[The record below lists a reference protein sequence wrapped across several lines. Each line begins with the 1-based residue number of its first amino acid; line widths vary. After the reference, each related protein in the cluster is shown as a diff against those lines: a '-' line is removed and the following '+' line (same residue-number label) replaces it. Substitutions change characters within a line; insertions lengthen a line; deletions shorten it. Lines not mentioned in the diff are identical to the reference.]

1 MIVALDLGCSEFRSL
16 RMQRNRLVARR
27 MPAVYCVLENQ
38 PQNRRYLESS
48 RIDYSSTNGDLLVLG
63 NDAVQCAL
71 TLKLPLVPVLPNGHM
86 PYDDPVGRQI
96 CAVMINSLLPTVS
109 KSEMGLCVAS
119 IPGNR
124 EDAMFFNQ
132 IIQLHRF
139 AMTTIP
145 SSQALTLA
153 ELESS
158 QYCGLGLSIGAQEIS
173 VALSMFGQPIYSAT
187 YHRGANHIALEFAKK
202 RHKYLWDFQ
211 GNRTYDVTAVDQW
224 QRSGEFSLMSPQNG
238 DEELL
243 ATLYWRL
250 LVDAWTSLFP
260 DLLRVA
266 DLPHA
271 QRTFNI
277 AITGGP
283 TGLTDFPELLKESL
297 RHVHCPLHLGEMHVA
312 SDPYSVSRGLLVHAR
327 SIVDADRT
335 SGLSSRVA

>member
-38 PQNRRYLESS
+38 PQNRRFLESS
-48 RIDYSSTNGDLLVLG
+48 RIDYSSTAGELLVLG
-63 NDAVQCAL
+63 HDAVSCAQ
-71 TLKLPLVPVLPNGHM
+71 TLKQPLVPVLPDGHM
-86 PYDDPVGRQI
+86 PYEDSVGRQI
-96 CAVMINSLLPTVS
+96 CALMLNALLPTVS
-109 KSEMGLCVAS
+109 RHEKGLCVAS

-124 EDAMFFNQ
+124 EDALFFNQ

-139 AMTTIP
+139 APTTVP
-145 SSQALTLA
+145 SSQAITLA
-153 ELESS
+153 ELEGS
-158 QYCGLGLSIGAQEIS
+158 QYCGLGISIGAQELSIS
-173 VALSMFGQPIYSAT
+173 LNMFGKPIYSAT
-187 YHRGANHIALEFAKK
+187 YHRGANHVAMEFAKK

-211 GNRTYDVTAVDQW
+211 GNRTYDLAAVDQW
-224 QRSGEFSLMSPQNG
+224 QRQGRFSLMAPQNG

-250 LVDAWTSLFP
+250 LVDAWTALFP

-271 QRTFNI
+271 QRNFDVVI
-277 AITGGP
+277 SGGP
-283 TGLTDFPELLKESL
+283 TALSGFSELLTESL
-297 RHVHCPLHLGEMHVA
+297 RHVHCPLHLGDMHVA
-312 SDPYSVSRGLLVHAR
+312 SDSFSVSRGLLVHAR

-335 SGLSSRVA
+335 AGLSSRVA

>member
-38 PQNRRYLESS
+38 PQNQRYLEAS
-48 RIDYSSTNGDLLVLG
+48 RIDYSSTNGELLVLG
-63 NDAVQCAL
+63 HDAVQCAQ
-71 TLKLPLVPVLPNGHM
+71 TLKLPLVPVLPDGHM

-96 CAVMINSLLPTVS
+96 CAVILNALLPTIARN
-109 KSEMGLCVAS
+109 EQGLCVAA

-124 EDAMFFNQ
+124 EDALFFNQ

-139 AMTTIP
+139 ALTTIP
-145 SSQALTLA
+145 SSQAITLA

-158 QYCGLGLSIGAQEIS
+158 QYCGLGLSVGAQEIS
-173 VALSMFGQPIYSAT
+173 VSLNMFGQPIYSAT
-187 YHRGANHIALEFAKK
+187 FHRGAHHVAMEFAKK

-211 GNRTYDVTAVDQW
+211 GNRTYDLASVDQW
-224 QRSGEFSLMSPQNG
+224 QRQGKFSLMDPKDG

-250 LVDAWTSLFP
+250 LVDAWTALFP

-271 QRTFNI
+271 QRTYDVVI
-277 AITGGP
+277 SGGP
-283 TGLTDFPELLKESL
+283 TGLTGFPELLTESL
-297 RHVHCPLHLGEMHVA
+297 RHVHCPLRLGKMHVA
-312 SDPYSVSRGLLVHAR
+312 SDPFSVSRGLLVHAQ
-327 SIVDADRT
+327 SIVDADRA